1 MYIPVDLQNIVMKYA
16 WEGLGKHEGRGWLL
30 LMKIDIPV
38 AIEVRAKI
46 PCELM
51 ETNICMWVKT
61 EDCGNQTVWC
71 PNPFRSDCGFRPFYG
86 VLKQSPLCLSFVR
99 FLRPSA
105 FTKMKTYR
113 RCMNR
118 WLTKTEKNFVDW
130 NKLLYKLKALTPY
143 DQKYELYTTNY
154 PQLRRLI
161 QVLSIAEP
169 LSLFSLTYLSSS
181 VPSYAFS

>member
-1 MYIPVDLQNIVMKYA
+1 MYIPVDIQNIVMKYA

-51 ETNICMWVKT
+51 DTNICTRIPDGEQT
-61 EDCGNQTVWC
+61 EVVWF

-86 VLKQSPLCLSFVR
+86 VMEQSPLRLSFVR
-99 FLRPSA
+99 FLRPPA
-105 FTKMKTYR
+105 YTKMRTYR
-113 RCMNR
+113 RCINR
-118 WLTKTEKNFVDW
+118 WLIKTEKNFVNW
-130 NKLLYKLKALTPY
+130 NKLLSKLQALYPHDYKY
-143 DQKYELYTTNY
+143 GLYTTNY
-154 PQLRRLI
+154 PQLSRLI

-169 LSLFSLTYLSSS
+169 LSLFSLTYLACSG
-181 VPSYAFS
+181 PSYVFS